1 MRRTDHLL
9 SLYSPSVVVLK
20 NVGNASNAK
29 QRKRVITS
37 VMHKLVMRS
46 VEVHMVKRADV
57 RQTFRQSGNRN
68 KYEIAST
75 IAQMF
80 PELRQKVPPKRKAWQ
95 PERYNAVI
103 FDSVALALAH
113 QSQCEACAEPTNAED
128 S

>member
-1 MRRTDHLL
+1 
-9 SLYSPSVVVLK
+9 
-20 NVGNASNAK
+20 
-29 QRKRVITS
+29 
-37 VMHKLVMRS
+37 MHKLVMRS